1 MNCQPWPRERV
12 FQFTNI
18 FSNAPLIVLREG
30 CCCSV
35 AKSCPTFCNPW
46 TTACQAPSLSP
57 RVCSNSCPL
66 SQWWCPSHTL
76 PPSSP
81 HTFIFPQHQGLFQWV
96 SSSPQV
102 AKVLEFQL
110 QYQSFQWIVRTD
122 ILKGWLVWFP
132 CSPRDSQGSSPTPQ
146 LKSITSLVLSLLY
159 GSTLISVH
167 DKWKIHSSDYTDLC
181 QQSDVSTF

>member
-1 MNCQPWPRERV
+1 MNHQPWRRERV

-18 FSNAPLIVLREG
+18 FSNAPLMG

-35 AKSCPTFCNPW
+35 IKSCPTFCNPW
-46 TTACQAPSLSP
+46 TTACQAPSLSL
-57 RVCSNSCPL
+57 RVCSNACPL
-66 SQWWCPSHTL
+66 SWWWYPSHTL
-76 PPSSP
+76 PPP
-81 HTFIFPQHQGLFQWV
+81 PPPTFIFPQHQGLLQWV

-132 CSPRDSQGSSPTPQ
+132 CSPRDSQEYSLTPQFKSINSLALSHSPT
-146 LKSITSLVLSLLY
+146 LTSIY
-159 GSTLISVH
+159 DH
-167 DKWKIHSSDYTDLC
+167 RKNHSSDYTDLC